1 MNASLKGEFCS
12 KLQKL
17 GQFERYILN
26 FDDVNNFDILNER
39 QIYLKFGTLCM
50 KNSVCG
56 LNLIMARSYCIYEVF
71 LFLFNHFTLS
81 HLNEWNSKSDTFFRK
96 EQTINWKFELI
107 TLCIF
112 SHRLMLYTSLNTNHF
127 KYLPR
132 SYGYYLR
139 NHRFS
144 IFMFVFW
151 ELIFVALWKMLI
163 CTKNWQT

>member
-56 LNLIMARSYCIYEVF
+56 LNLIMVRSYCIYEVF

-81 HLNEWNSKSDTFFRK
+81 HLNEWNSKSDTFFSERNK
-96 EQTINWKFELI
+96 LSIENLNWLHCVFFLI
-107 TLCIF
+107 DWCCIP
-112 SHRLMLYTSLNTNHF
+112 LWTQIILNT
-127 KYLPR
+127 YPDLTD
-132 SYGYYLR
+132 
-139 NHRFS
+139 
-144 IFMFVFW
+144 I
-151 ELIFVALWKMLI
+151 I
-163 CTKNWQT
+163 